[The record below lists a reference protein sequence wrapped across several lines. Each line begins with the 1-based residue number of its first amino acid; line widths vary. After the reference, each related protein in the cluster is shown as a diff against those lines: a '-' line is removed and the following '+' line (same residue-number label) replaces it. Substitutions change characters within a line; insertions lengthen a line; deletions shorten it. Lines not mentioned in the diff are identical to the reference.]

1 MEVMAFLQYTRAL
14 ASSSSSLHLVLYSDY
29 FYSLNKISDPDGIQ
43 DPLLQTAKECHFFFF
58 PLWEQIIKLE
68 HTYDFFNAI

>member
-1 MEVMAFLQYTRAL
+1 MEVMAFLQYTCAL

-43 DPLLQTAKECHFFFF
+43 DPLLQAAKEWQFFF

>member
-1 MEVMAFLQYTRAL
+1 MAFLQYTRAL

-43 DPLLQTAKECHFFFF
+43 DPLLQAAKE
-58 PLWEQIIKLE
+58 
-68 HTYDFFNAI
+68 